1 MSLLN
6 LSQTVICASKYFDT
20 DEIIKIHRLGINH
33 FGENRVQDLLKKQ
46 NTLSDEPLI
55 WHFIG
60 HLQTNK
66 VKSMINQIDY
76 IHTLDRLSL
85 AEAIQKYASEPK
97 KCFIQLNLTQE
108 DQKSGLFEDNL
119 AEFLKE
125 IKKYD
130 KINIIGLM
138 TIGKLDDH
146 VQTEKAFKKLAELS
160 NRYGLPYRSM
170 GMSDDY
176 QLAILYGATHL
187 RIGSKFK
194 QLI

>member
-1 MSLLN
+1 MSFLN
-6 LSQTVICASKYFDT
+6 LDQKIICASKYFDA
-20 DEIIKIHRLGINH
+20 DDIIKIHHLGITD

-46 NTLSDEPLI
+46 ALLKAYPLV

-66 VKSMINQIDY
+66 VKSMINQVDY

-85 AEAIQKYASEPK
+85 AEAIQKYALEPK

-119 AEFLKE
+119 PEFLKE

-138 TIGKLDDH
+138 TIGKLDDEIAT
-146 VQTEKAFKKLAELS
+146 QKAFKKLKDLS
-160 NRYGLPYRSM
+160 EIYHIPYLSM

-176 QLAILYGATHL
+176 HLAIQYGATHL

-194 QLI
+194 RLI

>member
-1 MSLLN
+1 MSLLT

-20 DEIIKIHRLGINH
+20 DEIKKIHHLGITH

-46 NTLSDEPLI
+46 ALLSDYPLI

-66 VKSMINQIDY
+66 VKSMINHIEY
-76 IHTLDRLSL
+76 VHTLDRLSL
-85 AEAIQKYASEPK
+85 AEAIQKYALEPK
-97 KCFIQLNLTQE
+97 KCFIQLNLTKE

-138 TIGKLDDH
+138 TIGKLDEIE
-146 VQTEKAFKKLAELS
+146 QTEKAFQKLAELS
-160 NRYGLPYRSM
+160 SLYNLPYRSM

-176 QLAILYGATHL
+176 PLAIQYGATHL

-194 QLI
+194 HFI